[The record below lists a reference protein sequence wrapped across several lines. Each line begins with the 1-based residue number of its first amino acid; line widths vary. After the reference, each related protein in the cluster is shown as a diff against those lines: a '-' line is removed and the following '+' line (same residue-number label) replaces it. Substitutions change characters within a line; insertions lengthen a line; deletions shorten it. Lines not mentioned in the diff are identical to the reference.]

1 MSITISISRNISYRK
16 KSHLYTIIL
25 TYFKIAFS
33 VGTVKDI
40 LKFTNIMST
49 GSFLPPFFAPGL
61 ATNGSTTDLEYYV
74 ISEHFQR

>member
-1 MSITISISRNISYRK
+1 M
-16 KSHLYTIIL
+16 
-25 TYFKIAFS
+25 
-33 VGTVKDI
+33 GTVKDI